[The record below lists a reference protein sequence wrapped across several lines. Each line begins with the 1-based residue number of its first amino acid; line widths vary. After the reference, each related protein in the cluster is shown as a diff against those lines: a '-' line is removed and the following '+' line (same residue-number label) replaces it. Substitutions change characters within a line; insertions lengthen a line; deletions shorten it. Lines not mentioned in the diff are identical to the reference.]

1 MKKETK
7 KDKKQQTSV
16 IKPEPALVEL
26 QRHPLTSRGEP
37 HARYQEVGR
46 ELAQA
51 RLDKKKKLHHPTKHK

>member
-1 MKKETK
+1 MKKPQLS
-7 KDKKQQTSV
+7 KQPKTPK

-37 HARYQEVGR
+37 HARYQEIIK

-51 RLDKKKKLHHPTKHK
+51 RLDKKKKLHYPTKHK

>member
-7 KDKKQQTSV
+7 KDKKQQSDIPRPSMAKLSTTV
-16 IKPEPALVEL
+16 
-26 QRHPLTSRGEP
+26 EP

-51 RLDKKKKLHHPTKHK
+51 RLDKKKKLHYPTKHK